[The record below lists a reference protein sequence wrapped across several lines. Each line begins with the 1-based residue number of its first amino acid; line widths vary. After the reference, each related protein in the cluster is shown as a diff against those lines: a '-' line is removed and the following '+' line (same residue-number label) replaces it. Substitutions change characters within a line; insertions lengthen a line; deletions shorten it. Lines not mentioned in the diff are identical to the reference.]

1 MSERVS
7 TNRDALKDTCER
19 VNEILAI
26 TELEKSSV
34 NTGTTFQT
42 DVRAAVDRIEEKI
55 NQILEVDSASCPQ

>member
-7 TNRDALKDTCER
+7 TNRDAAKDTCER